1 MKMMEKAPRR
11 KAQAAPPLVA
21 LLVLS
26 CLVLLPL
33 VSSVP
38 LSRSMSLSNHQASVS
53 GLEASVD
60 QPLDGF
66 IMAGRAVRVA
76 PTDNAFFQKE
86 KRSSSAS
93 RPFVQRTFSVVA
105 AAEER
110 NLDEVAATAR
120 MVIEV
125 NDYPGSGANNRHD
138 PKSPGRA

>member
-60 QPLDGF
+60 Q
-66 IMAGRAVRVA
+66 
-76 PTDNAFFQKE
+76 
-86 KRSSSAS
+86 
-93 RPFVQRTFSVVA
+93 VVA